1 MSERS
6 QKITNGKHSAVVLA
20 RNGFIVE
27 TGPIEGIHLQA
38 TVTFDDGS
46 VGLVWRAADT
56 MQVLLLDEAKG
67 VEVGTKLT
75 PMHRE
80 VAVPVGSHLL
90 GQTVDALARP
100 IDQEVKK
107 ASVKP
112 TKLMPVFAE
121 APTFYS
127 RAVVDSQLE
136 TGITL
141 VDTLFPIVRGQ
152 RIAILGDAKA
162 GKTTF
167 LTQTAIHQA
176 KAGKLVVYVA
186 IIKHKHDIEKLR
198 YKLYK
203 SGAQKNI
210 VLVVADSFDPLPL
223 TYLAPYGA
231 CAIAESFW
239 QDGKDVVVIY
249 DDLSA
254 HAKVYR
260 EMALLLRTNPG
271 REGFP
276 GNMFYTHSSLL
287 ERAGKLK
294 STGASQT
301 VLAGGT
307 TPNGDITGYFSTNLI
322 SMTDGQIIF
331 DLATMRRGIK
341 PAINIGLSV
350 SRVGGR
356 GQDPEFQALSSRVM
370 EELAAYRRASSF
382 ARFGS
387 QLSDAAAAKLKLG
400 AKLYELFGQNPDQEF
415 SLDEQRVLLE
425 AIFLTDDVAA
435 LNIGWLKSVIHDV
448 VTRNL
453 KDHDYKSL
461 AKELIK
467 SNPVVK

>member
-1 MSERS
+1 MN
-6 QKITNGKHSAVVLA
+6 QKITNHKSSAEVLA

-27 TGPIEGIHLQA
+27 TTPIAGIHLQA
-38 TVTFDDGS
+38 TVTFADGS

-56 MQVLLLDEAKG
+56 MQVLLLDEARG
-67 VEVGTKLT
+67 VEVGTKLS
-75 PMHRE
+75 PLHRE
-80 VAVPVGSHLL
+80 IAVPTGTHLL
-90 GQTVDALARP
+90 GQTVDGLAR
-100 IDQEVKK
+100 
-107 ASVKP
+107 SVDAIANKPFNKP

-127 RAVVDSQLE
+127 RAIVDSQLE
-136 TGITL
+136 TSVTL

-176 KAGKLVVYVA
+176 QAGKVVVYVA
-186 IIKHKHDIEKLR
+186 ITKHKHNIEKLR
-198 YKLYK
+198 YKFYQ

-239 QDGKDVVVIY
+239 QEGKDVVVIY

-341 PAINIGLSV
+341 PAVNIGLSV

-356 GQDPEFQALSSRVM
+356 GQDPEFQALSTRVM

-387 QLSDAAAAKLKLG
+387 QLSNAATAQLQLG
-400 AKLYELFGQNPDQEF
+400 VKLYELFGQGSDQSY
-415 SLDEQRVLLE
+415 SLAEQRVMLE
-425 AIFLTDDVAA
+425 AIFLTDDIAS
-435 LNIGWLKSVIHDV
+435 LNIGWLKSVIRDV
-448 VTRNL
+448 VKQNL
-453 KDHDYKSL
+453 KNHDYKNL